1 MGLLGEDSEVYMVL
15 MIERDDASASG
26 YTQLRLASH
35 EVRANGMLYRRGSRP
50 TRSIGTAPKGPS
62 GPVLPPGNAPIRGGR
77 RRKRFKSSAL
87 KVSYHPSQFS
97 LILSPLTRQRRPG
110 VEVPRTVPRRMP
122 RVSG

>member
-62 GPVLPPGNAPIRGGR
+62 GPVLPR
-77 RRKRFKSSAL
+77 
-87 KVSYHPSQFS
+87 
-97 LILSPLTRQRRPG
+97 
-110 VEVPRTVPRRMP
+110 EMP
-122 RVSG
+122 RSEVAGGERGSNLRL